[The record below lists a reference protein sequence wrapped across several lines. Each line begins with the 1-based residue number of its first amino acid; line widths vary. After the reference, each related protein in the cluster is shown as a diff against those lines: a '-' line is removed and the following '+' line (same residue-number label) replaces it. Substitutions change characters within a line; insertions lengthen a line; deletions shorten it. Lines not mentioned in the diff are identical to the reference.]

1 MIINTSFSVS
11 SADQPQSRHPRAGAA
26 PAEES
31 ATDKPQPV
39 NPGQFVLKSPQS
51 AQDFEQARQY
61 QQFIREDNNA
71 QSRTAIASYTALE
84 KASQRDNI
92 REMFGVDLYA

>member
-11 SADQPQSRHPRAGAA
+11 PADQPQSRNPRGGAA
-26 PAEES
+26 PAVES

-39 NPGQFVLKSPQS
+39 NPGQFVLKAPQS

-84 KASQRDNI
+84 KARQRENI